1 MNQASIP
8 VIYSIPSGEAL
19 IATVLPNYPIGKP
32 NTCQLYKRGL
42 NDTYLVETEQE
53 RYILRVYRKGWRT
66 KQEIDFELELLTFLH
81 EQNQPVAYPIKRED
95 GSFTTEIPAPEG
107 KRYAALF
114 SYAPGKAVNEKL
126 DSIQSQRLGEVLA
139 IIHQA
144 LDNFNS
150 SFSRPHFNNEY
161 LLDRSMQAIAPLYK
175 HRSIDIDEVQAG
187 SAVARRSTLD
197 YLQAQIE
204 QIKRQL
210 ENLKLPNSAPAYG
223 ICVGDVHSGNTHF
236 TGQNQP
242 TLFDFDQCGYGWR
255 AFDIAKFMHI
265 AVTWKIDITVRNS
278 FLEGY
283 QTVRQLDTTELA
295 SIPIFIKAAHIWV
308 MGINTGVVGDVLPYG
323 WFTDDW
329 LDQRLGTLKS
339 LDNGNNGN

>member
-1 MNQASIP
+1 MTQASIP
-8 VIYSIPSGEAL
+8 VIHSIPSGEAL
-19 IATVLPNYPIGKP
+19 IATVLLNYPIGKP

-53 RYILRVYRKGWRT
+53 RYILRVYRKGWRS
-66 KQEIDFELELLTFLH
+66 KEEIDFELELLTFLH
-81 EQNQPVAYPIKRED
+81 EQNQPVAYPIKRQD
-95 GSFTTEIPAPEG
+95 GITTEIPAPEG

-139 IIHQA
+139 IIHQT

-175 HRSIDIDEVQAG
+175 HRSIDID
-187 SAVARRSTLD
+187 

-223 ICVGDVHSGNTHF
+223 ICVGDVHSGNAHF
-236 TGQNQP
+236 TRQNQP

-255 AFDIAKFMHI
+255 TFDIAKFMHI
-265 AVTWKIDITVRNS
+265 ALTWKIDITVRNS

-283 QTVRQLDTTELA
+283 QTVRQLDPTELA

-308 MGINTGVVGDVLPYG
+308 MGISTGAVGDVLPYG

-329 LDQRLGTLKS
+329 LDQRLATLKS
-339 LDNGNNGN
+339 LDDGNNGN